1 MDKKSERA
9 RVLKERNALSTAKR
23 GELNH
28 ALCSFLSDFLDS
40 VKVQTIGAFLPIG
53 SEPDISE
60 VLKNWLRA
68 GAARQVFL
76 PVTEGI
82 TLRFAFWDPAKPL
95 MIGRFSVP
103 EPTSDLF
110 SEPPLL
116 LVPCVAL
123 NKQGYRLGYGAGYYD
138 RYLPRCRN
146 AVALGVA
153 FEAQRV
159 PEAAADGRD
168 RQLDGFVTERKVYRG
183 TDEFEL

>member
-1 MDKKSERA
+1 M
-9 RVLKERNALSTAKR
+9 
-23 GELNH
+23 
-28 ALCSFLSDFLDS
+28 
-40 VKVQTIGAFLPIG
+40 
-53 SEPDISE
+53 
-60 VLKNWLRA
+60 
-68 GAARQVFL
+68 
-76 PVTEGI
+76 
-82 TLRFAFWDPAKPL
+82 RFAFWDPAKPL
-95 MIGRFSVP
+95 KIGRFSVP

-159 PEAAADGRD
+159 DAAAVDAYD
-168 RQLDGFVTERKVYRG
+168 EKLDGFVTEGGLYFG
-183 TDEFEL
+183 FDTTEL

>member
-76 PVTEGI
+76 PEDRPLQRAGTHIGSFFR
-82 TLRFAFWDPAKPL
+82 TSAPPRPLRSPK
-95 MIGRFSVP
+95 
-103 EPTSDLF
+103 
-110 SEPPLL
+110 
-116 LVPCVAL
+116 
-123 NKQGYRLGYGAGYYD
+123 
-138 RYLPRCRN
+138 
-146 AVALGVA
+146 
-153 FEAQRV
+153 
-159 PEAAADGRD
+159 
-168 RQLDGFVTERKVYRG
+168 
-183 TDEFEL
+183 

>member
-76 PVTEGI
+76 PVTESK
-82 TLRFAFWDPAKPL
+82 TMRFAFWDPAKPL
-95 MIGRFSVP
+95 KIGRFSVP

-138 RYLPRCRN
+138 RYLAACAEKPFTVGICFSEFCG
-146 AVALGVA
+146 LD
-153 FEAQRV
+153 FEAQTFDAKLNAV
-159 PEAAADGRD
+159 ISDS
-168 RQLDGFVTERKVYRG
+168 GFSR
-183 TDEFEL
+183 F

>member
-76 PVTEGI
+76 PVTEGK
-82 TLRFAFWDPAKPL
+82 TMRFAFWDPAK
-95 MIGRFSVP
+95 
-103 EPTSDLF
+103 
-110 SEPPLL
+110 PPLL

-138 RYLPRCRN
+138 RYLAACAEKPFTVGICFSEFCG
-146 AVALGVA
+146 LD
-153 FEAQRV
+153 FEAQTFDAKLNAV
-159 PEAAADGRD
+159 ISDS
-168 RQLDGFVTERKVYRG
+168 GFSR
-183 TDEFEL
+183 F